1 MQSHE
6 VYLSQIYSVLPRIL
20 ALIDTDPTSVSYG
33 MGDRYHWAWGLIDF
47 GNASFQGM
55 AHGFARLWSH
65 QLWPYLTTQENFI
78 RRIDALFQA
87 TAYLTRR
94 DGSLEEAFPNEGSF
108 CVTAL
113 VAFDLLCTIDLLAK
127 EISTSEQENWL
138 RTVQPLTEYLQ
149 QADETHAFISN
160 HLATAV
166 AALARWHDLTGD
178 PEAEQRAEEL
188 LTRILR
194 HQSQEGWFL
203 EYEGADPGY
212 QSLCT
217 YYLADV
223 HKLRPDWALQ
233 GPLQNSLRFLSY
245 FAHPDGSFGGIYGSR
260 CTRFYYPAGPLALS
274 SEIPAAMALSRFMA
288 HSIAQNRV
296 VTLKVM
302 DNPNL
307 IPMFNA
313 YCWAAIL
320 AKNLLNHTSDKFDD
334 KALLSHDPLPAEQ
347 KQRQRQYFPEAG
359 LLIDSGQKHYSIIS
373 THKGGVVYHFKDM
386 KLHLL
391 NAGVVVRDAKGHLGS
406 SQAYQRE
413 NRVTWDESTLS
424 VETAVVKMPKTLP
437 QPWQF
442 LVLRILSLTLFRFKF
457 SREWI
462 KQQLVRQLI
471 TNAKPWP
478 IRNRRTIRLGQD
490 LTVSDELTQKTRFHM
505 QATPGSFVSIHMAS
519 QGYWQIQDETLELP
533 EQLGDT

>member
-1 MQSHE
+1 
-6 VYLSQIYSVLPRIL
+6 
-20 ALIDTDPTSVSYG
+20 

-65 QLWPYLTTQENFI
+65 QLWPYPTTQEHFV

-94 DGSLEEAFPNEGSF
+94 DGSVEEAFPNEGSF

-113 VAFDLLCTIDLLAK
+113 VAFDLLCTIDLLSE
-127 EISTSEQENWL
+127 EISAVEQENW
-138 RTVQPLTEYLQ
+138 RRIVQPLIEYLQ
-149 QADETHAFISN
+149 SADETHALISN

-188 LTRILR
+188 LTRILC

-223 HKLRPDWALQ
+223 HKLRPAWDLQ
-233 GPLQNSLRFLSY
+233 RPLQNSLSFLRY
-245 FAHPDGSFGGIYGSR
+245 FAHPDGSFGGLYGSR

-274 SEIPAAMALSRFMA
+274 SDIPAAMALSRFMVQ
-288 HSIAQNRV
+288 SIAQNRV
-296 VTLKVM
+296 VTLTAM
-302 DNPNL
+302 DDPNL

-313 YCWAAIL
+313 YCWAATL

-334 KALLSHDPLPAEQ
+334 KALLSHDTLPAEQ

-359 LLIDSGQKHYSIIS
+359 LLIDRGKEHYSIIS
-373 THKGGVVYHFKDM
+373 THKGGVVYHFKDT

-391 NAGVVVRDAKGHLGS
+391 NAGVVVRNAKGQLGS
-406 SQAYQRE
+406 SQAYQKE
-413 NRVTWDESTLS
+413 NRVTTWKENSLS
-424 VETAVVKMPKTLP
+424 IEAPIVTMPKVLP

-471 TNAKPWP
+471 TNTKLWP
-478 IRNRRTIRLGQD
+478 IRNRRTIHLGRD
-490 LTVSDELTQKTRFHM
+490 LTVSDELTQENGFHV
-505 QATPGSFVSIHMAS
+505 QATLGSFVPIHMAS
-519 QGYWQIQDETLELP
+519 QGYWQIQDEISEP
-533 EQLGDT
+533 PGQLGDA